1 MMRRMSG
8 LEEPPSGRPKLSP
21 LPSDPPPISALS
33 STNGPGLKVSLSLLL
48 QSDILSV
55 RISQA
60 PSSEAKIW
68 CQLFLLNVANEDSDS
83 SLKGEEDLNLS
94 QHLFWP
100 VQREARKKNGLR
112 VVSQLDCN

>member
-1 MMRRMSG
+1 MAMNMMSGYRRMLYDNDTILMSTRKAMMRRMSG

-21 LPSDPPPISALS
+21 LPSDPPPISAPS
-33 STNGPGLKVSLSLLL
+33 STNGPGLKVTLSLLL

-83 SLKGEEDLNLS
+83 S
-94 QHLFWP
+94 
-100 VQREARKKNGLR
+100 
-112 VVSQLDCN
+112 